1 MIRVLVA
8 GFGSIGARH
17 SRLLDAMGVPVAC
30 VTRNTACPYPVYGS
44 IAAGVEAFNPSHVLI
59 ANATADHLPTLNALI
74 DLGWRGPMLIEKPLF
89 NVRPPAERLAGLDIV
104 VAYNLRFHPLVRA
117 LRQQIGGQRL
127 FAANFRVGQ
136 YLPDWRPA
144 ADYRRG
150 YSASNALGGGVLRD
164 LSHEIDLSYMF
175 CGRFRA
181 VTAQG
186 GHFSNLEI
194 SSDDVFQIIGEAERC
209 RAVSIEL
216 NYLDRKVHRSIFLNG
231 PEGTAH
237 LDLAAGRLSYRDLEL
252 SHKGERDETYIAQ
265 LNAFL
270 EGDRSEA
277 CLLKDGLLI
286 DAATLAMEEAAQQQV
301 WRKL

>member
-1 MIRVLVA
+1 MTRVLVA

-17 SRLLDAMGVPVAC
+17 SRLLQAMGVPVAF
-30 VTRNTACPYPVYGS
+30 VTRNAECPYPIYTSVP
-44 IAAGVEAFNPSHVLI
+44 AAVEAFRPSHVLI
-59 ANATADHLPTLNALI
+59 ANATADHLATLTALL
-74 DLGWRGPMLIEKPLF
+74 DCDWRGPILIEKPLF
-89 NVRPPAERLAGLDIV
+89 HAKPPVERLTGLDIV

-117 LRQQIGGQRL
+117 LRQEIGGQRL

-144 ADYRRG
+144 ADYRKS

-164 LSHEIDLSYMF
+164 LSHEIDLSYML
-175 CGRFRA
+175 CGAFST

-194 SSDDVFQIIGEAERC
+194 DSDDVFQIIGEAERC

-237 LDLAAGRLSYRDLEL
+237 LDLAAGVLNYRGLEL

-265 LNAFL
+265 LQAFL

-277 CLLKDGLLI
+277 CLLDDGIAI
-286 DAATLAMEEAAQQQV
+286 DEATLAIEQAAQKRI
-301 WRKL
+301 WRQL